1 MTTLIERVRAYA
13 RSRDVEIL
21 IVDGPNTGYCLVARA
36 GPLTTLV
43 IDSGT
48 AASSGYG
55 ELVYHACER
64 AAASDRLKIN
74 VHHAVRRKLA
84 S

>member
-1 MTTLIERVRAYA
+1 MSTLIERVRSYA
-13 RSRDVEIL
+13 RSRDVEIIL
-21 IVDGPNTGYCLVARA
+21 VDGPNRGRCVVARA

-55 ELVYHACER
+55 ELVYRACE
-64 AAASDRLKIN
+64 AAADSQRLTIN
-74 VHHAVRRKLA
+74 VHHSVRSKLK